1 MSFAASSST
10 LAVIYYINT
19 YFQISKL
26 SLFQAEYLSL
36 VSITL
41 ERSVVELTQIGDI
54 NIKSSITNKGE
65 KGYNIARVVKS
76 SYFYS
81 NNIINHYCSLV
92 TLIHEKID
100 II

>member
-1 MSFAASSST
+1 MNTSSNIKVEPFFRAA
-10 LAVIYYINT
+10 
-19 YFQISKL
+19 
-26 SLFQAEYLSL
+26 YLCF

-41 ERSVVELTQIGDI
+41 ECEKLGEI
-54 NIKSSITNKGE
+54 NIISSITNKGE
-65 KGYNIARVVKS
+65 KRYNIARVVKS

-100 II
+100 LI

>member
-1 MSFAASSST
+1 M
-10 LAVIYYINT
+10 NT
-19 YFQISKL
+19 SFQISKL

-41 ERSVVELTQIGDI
+41 EREKLGDI